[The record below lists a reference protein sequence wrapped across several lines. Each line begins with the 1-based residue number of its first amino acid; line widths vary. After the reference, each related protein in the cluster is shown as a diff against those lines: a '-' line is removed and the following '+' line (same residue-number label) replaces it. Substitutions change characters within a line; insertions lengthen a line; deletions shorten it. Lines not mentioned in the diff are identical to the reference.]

1 MFVKFVKDN
10 TLLEYENLD
19 DLNANVPAKIYAL
32 PTSFYGTGHVVY
44 QGSFFYQAYNTDRL
58 LRYDLHLKRVV
69 AEISLQ
75 LPTNDTN
82 EQSCR
87 VYSDHREHVGCV
99 DFNVD
104 ENGVW
109 VVYRNGTRTNIFVSK
124 LNVDDMSIQKTIVIK
139 FVSSSSPPPPPSS
152 SSAGRYRFMAR
163 NRRNEAHLDQPPPS
177 PTANPVA
184 NSLSEKTRYE
194 TFLLD
199 RGLDEILNG
208 FIICGKIYFLQYH
221 GSQNTIIRL
230 MFDLYNW
237 ENKFSYLQSIEFIQP
252 YKKNTQLTYNPY
264 DQKLYAWDS
273 EHLITYSLE
282 LI

>member
-1 MFVKFVKDN
+1 M
-10 TLLEYENLD
+10 
-19 DLNANVPAKIYAL
+19 
-32 PTSFYGTGHVVY
+32 
-44 QGSFFYQAYNTDRL
+44 
-58 LRYDLHLKRVV
+58 RYDLYLKRIV
-69 AEISLQ
+69 AEIALH

-82 EQSCR
+82 EQFCR

-109 VVYRNGTRTNIFVSK
+109 VVYRNGSRKNIYVSK
-124 LNVDDMSIQKTIVIK
+124 LNVDDMAIQKTIIVK
-139 FVSSSSPPPPPSS
+139 FE
-152 SSAGRYRFMAR
+152 ANRFYRAFYR
-163 NRRNEAHLDQPPPS
+163 NRRTNEAATS
-177 PTANPVA
+177 VST
-184 NSLSEKTRYE
+184 SLSEKMRHE
-194 TFLLD
+194 PFLLD

-282 LI
+282 LV

>member
-1 MFVKFVKDN
+1 
-10 TLLEYENLD
+10 LE
-19 DLNANVPAKIYAL
+19 
-32 PTSFYGTGHVVY
+32 SSGTPG
-44 QGSFFYQAYNTDRL
+44 G
-58 LRYDLHLKRVV
+58 
-69 AEISLQ
+69 
-75 LPTNDTN
+75 
-82 EQSCR
+82 
-87 VYSDHREHVGCV
+87 G
-99 DFNVD
+99 
-104 ENGVW
+104 
-109 VVYRNGTRTNIFVSK
+109 
-124 LNVDDMSIQKTIVIK
+124 
-139 FVSSSSPPPPPSS
+139 SSSSSIT
-152 SSAGRYRFMAR
+152 
-163 NRRNEAHLDQPPPS
+163 
-177 PTANPVA
+177 PTT

-282 LI
+282 LV

>member
-1 MFVKFVKDN
+1 MLKDN
-10 TLLEYENLD
+10 TLLEYETLD
-19 DLNANVPAKIYAL
+19 DLNTNQPPKIYHL
-32 PTSFYGTGHVVY
+32 PKSFYGTGHIIY
-44 QGSFFYQAYNTDRL
+44 QGSLFYHSYNTDAL
-58 LRYDLHLKRVV
+58 VRYDLHLKRIV
-69 AEISLQ
+69 AEISLS
-75 LPTNDTN
+75 LPANDTN

-109 VVYRNGTRTNIFVSK
+109 VVYRNGSRKTIFVSK
-124 LNVDDMSIQKTIVIK
+124 LNVDDLTIQKTIVIK
-139 FVSSSSPPPPPSS
+139 FVSSRYRMMRNRRTNENVPTPSPPPTTSTS
-152 SSAGRYRFMAR
+152 GA
-163 NRRNEAHLDQPPPS
+163 
-177 PTANPVA
+177 V
-184 NSLSEKTRYE
+184 SLSEKTRYE

-282 LI
+282 LV

>member
-1 MFVKFVKDN
+1 MTNLVILDN
-10 TLLEYENLD
+10 TLLEYETLD
-19 DLNANVPAKIYAL
+19 DLNANQPPKIYVL
-32 PTSFYGTGHVVY
+32 PSSFYGTGHIIY
-44 QGSFFYQAYNTDRL
+44 QGSLFYHSHNSDKL

-69 AEISLQ
+69 AEIALQ
-75 LPTNDTN
+75 LPVNDTN

-109 VVYRNGTRTNIFVSK
+109 VVYRNGSRKNIFVSK
-124 LNVDDMSIQKTIVIK
+124 LNVDDLSIQKTIVIR
-139 FVSSSSPPPPPSS
+139 FVSS
-152 SSAGRYRFMAR
+152 RVRMMR
-163 NRRNEAHLDQPPPS
+163 NRRDRERLGSRRDV
-177 PTANPVA
+177 TVTPVPVMS
-184 NSLSEKTRYE
+184 SLSEKTRYE

-282 LI
+282 LV